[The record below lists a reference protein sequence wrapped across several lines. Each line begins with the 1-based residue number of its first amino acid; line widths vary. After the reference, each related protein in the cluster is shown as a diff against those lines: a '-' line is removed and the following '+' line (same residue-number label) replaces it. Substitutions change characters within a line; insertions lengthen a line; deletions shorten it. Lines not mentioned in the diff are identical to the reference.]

1 MHIEHFFC
9 RWLKGTQV
17 EGHVALKIKKAKDC
31 VHLKVNVEPV
41 LFNLGNNADHA
52 SLRMFVPM
60 NDVVALP
67 INTTNVIGEL
77 ITPTQVV
84 AKEMV
89 IVSNG
94 KNDDEGDKY
103 SSFS

>member
-1 MHIEHFFC
+1 
-9 RWLKGTQV
+9 V
-17 EGHVALKIKKAKDC
+17 EGRVAIRTKKAKDC
-31 VHLKVNVEPV
+31 VHSKVNVELV

-103 SSFS
+103 SFFS

>member
-1 MHIEHFFC
+1 VYI
-9 RWLKGTQV
+9 Q
-17 EGHVALKIKKAKDC
+17 
-31 VHLKVNVEPV
+31 KVNVELA
-41 LFNLGNNADHA
+41 LFNLGNNANHA

-60 NDVVALP
+60 NDVVAPP
-67 INTTNVIGEL
+67 INMTNVIGEL

-94 KNDDEGDKY
+94 ENDDEGDEY